1 MVGADDLKFS
11 GLDLANLIREKYGR
25 SYDVQ
30 LIRKVVNIHFTFLTF
45 SEAGNL
51 CKPGKRILNSKLSI
65 F

>member
-1 MVGADDLKFS
+1 MVGADDVKFS

-30 LIRKVVNIHFTFLTF
+30 LIRKVVNIRFTFLSF
-45 SEAGNL
+45 SQAKNL
-51 CKPGKRILNSKLSI
+51 GKPGIT